1 MLLGHTLLLLMGLS
15 ACTVAGDEKPALGG
29 TEARSWVTVTLEE
42 GVIPGIQLQLQEVKR
57 GRVSQFFG
65 LMGKRVGGVPPI
77 QPARTNRYV
86 LSGPSLGH
94 QRGQMVQDLPG
105 RRGPSTEGR
114 QRG

>member
-77 QPARTNRYV
+77 QPARTNRA
-86 LSGPSLGH
+86 SARTDGPGPPR
-94 QRGQMVQDLPG
+94 QERTIYG
-105 RRGPSTEGR
+105 R
-114 QRG
+114 